1 MKMKIQIGSEL
12 HDTEV
17 ALPLAVVSTDQTL
30 TTPGLSEDQI
40 ALLRKAK
47 VTEIISSVYGPASV
61 AWRVASY
68 HGRLS
73 AQTKTLTSE
82 EKNDLRLLNEGD
94 KWQERVI
101 AAGED
106 LYAEWPAPPEGLA
119 ALCGAC

>member
-17 ALPLAVVSTDQTL
+17 ALPLAVVSTEQTL

-47 VTEIISSVYGPASV
+47 VAEIISSVYGPASV
-61 AWRVASY
+61 AWRVTSY
-68 HGRLS
+68 HSRLS